1 MTGRPWATVSSIRRP
16 PQNSSLT
23 GNWLDDRPSI
33 EVTRSTIAWAS
44 APAGAIIGGDLRD
57 GDVRGVLVDDP
68 GSRAGHLGQRPERD
82 PLAVRQAPAGEDR
95 RPRRARRGEVPDE
108 ARLPDAWIS
117 HDRDEPAGG
126 IIHGALEG
134 ALQLGPFGV
143 ASDERRF
150 LQGGAGDV
158 TQADHPV
165 GGDPLGLALE
175 LQRFDDLD
183 FDVSPHEVVGRL
195 TDEDLVLGRGLLES
209 RGDVDGVA
217 RRQLLV
223 GRGIGVGHHF
233 ARVDARPIG
242 ELDAVEAQELFVE
255 LGQLL
260 LHPVG
265 RTDGAQRVVLVGL
278 RDAEHGH
285 DRVADVLLDGPA
297 VALDLGGHDREVA
310 LLDLTHRLLVDPLRE
325 RGRALQVDEDEGRGL
340 AHLPGRQRGRRQC
353 RAAEPTQ
360 PESGGV
366 FLAAVRTGDDLHAPE
381 STGPRRDARARTM
394 SGMAGRTGDMSLAHD
409 ALHEC
414 RLFAGLDPP
423 ILSIVAAALRPRR
436 FRRGETIFHADDPGD
451 ALFIVTSGRVKITIP
466 PGDGSE
472 PAILTTI
479 APGGFFGE
487 LALLDG
493 AARSATAVALVA
505 VETQVLRRDAFDQ
518 LVDEQPALRRAL
530 FEALA
535 TEIRRLTVQFGDLH
549 FLDLPGRL
557 ARHLLRSLPGGNG
570 EASREAHL
578 GGEQRLPW
586 PYTQGE
592 LAGMIG
598 GSRQSVNRLLADFVA
613 QGLLRFEGDD
623 LVIPDAAR
631 LAAAARR

>member
-1 MTGRPWATVSSIRRP
+1 M
-16 PQNSSLT
+16 
-23 GNWLDDRPSI
+23 
-33 EVTRSTIAWAS
+33 
-44 APAGAIIGGDLRD
+44 GGM
-57 GDVRGVLVDDP
+57 V
-68 GSRAGHLGQRPERD
+68 
-82 PLAVRQAPAGEDR
+82 
-95 RPRRARRGEVPDE
+95 
-108 ARLPDAWIS
+108 
-117 HDRDEPAGG
+117 
-126 IIHGALEG
+126 
-134 ALQLGPFGV
+134 
-143 ASDERRF
+143 
-150 LQGGAGDV
+150 
-158 TQADHPV
+158 
-165 GGDPLGLALE
+165 
-175 LQRFDDLD
+175 
-183 FDVSPHEVVGRL
+183 
-195 TDEDLVLGRGLLES
+195 
-209 RGDVDGVA
+209 
-217 RRQLLV
+217 
-223 GRGIGVGHHF
+223 
-233 ARVDARPIG
+233 
-242 ELDAVEAQELFVE
+242 
-255 LGQLL
+255 
-260 LHPVG
+260 
-265 RTDGAQRVVLVGL
+265 
-278 RDAEHGH
+278 
-285 DRVADVLLDGPA
+285 
-297 VALDLGGHDREVA
+297 
-310 LLDLTHRLLVDPLRE
+310 
-325 RGRALQVDEDEGRGL
+325 
-340 AHLPGRQRGRRQC
+340 
-353 RAAEPTQ
+353 
-360 PESGGV
+360 
-366 FLAAVRTGDDLHAPE
+366 
-381 STGPRRDARARTM
+381 
-394 SGMAGRTGDMSLAHD
+394 GRTGDPTLAHD

-414 RLFAGLDPP
+414 RLFAGLDEP

-557 ARHLLRSLPGGNG
+557 ARHLLRSLPGGHDG
-570 EASREAHL
+570 ASWEAPEA
-578 GGEQRLPW
+578 GEQRLPW